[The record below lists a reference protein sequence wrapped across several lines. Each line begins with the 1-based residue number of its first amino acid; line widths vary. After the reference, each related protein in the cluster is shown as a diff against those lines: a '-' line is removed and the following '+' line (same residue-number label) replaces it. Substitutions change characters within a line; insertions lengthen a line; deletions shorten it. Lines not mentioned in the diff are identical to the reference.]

1 MGNTMFKSMLKS
13 MAIYAVI
20 GIVLLGSGKLLET
33 GINTLIDASN
43 QMNDAMNYCITVIVD
58 NDDVK

>member
-13 MAIYAVI
+13 MEIYAVI

-43 QMNDAMNYCITVIVD
+43 QMNDVMNYCITVIVD

>member
-13 MAIYAVI
+13 MEIYAVI